1 MKFSWSVAENSDILS
16 VHSTVLFENIALEP
30 SCCSNGDTASFD
42 NYISTLFVLIT
53 VKMLMLFL

>member
-16 VHSTVLFENIALEP
+16 VHSTVLVENIAIEP
-30 SCCSNGDTASFD
+30 SRSGNGDTASFD

-53 VKMLMLFL
+53 MKMLMLM